1 MLLENGP
8 SELNK
13 KTFPDQKKKKLEKL
27 VEFIITRLA
36 LQEMLK
42 GLL

>member
-8 SELNK
+8 LELKK
-13 KTFPDQKKKKLEKL
+13 KTFPDRKKKLEKL
-27 VEFIITRLA
+27 VEFTIGRLA